1 MIPCATFSF
10 YLCFHGKPKFSS
22 VSLQKLKLDKILE
35 NMRGRGARNNLV
47 PNRKRKRPDHSGDRG
62 GGGNQAGRV
71 TGVTFKPRAPPA
83 KNYMENYEPK
93 NGCPLSY
100 YIQSGD
106 QFFLM
111 LISLFM
117 GNPLV

>member
-1 MIPCATFSF
+1 MFPWN
-10 YLCFHGKPKFSS
+10 
-22 VSLQKLKLDKILE
+22 KLPHQFFE
-35 NMRGRGARNNLV
+35 NLIFKNLRKMRGRGARNNLV

-62 GGGNQAGRV
+62 PGNNSGRV

-100 YIQSGD
+100 YIQSVD
-106 QFFLM
+106 QKLQ
-111 LISLFM
+111 
-117 GNPLV
+117 

>member
-1 MIPCATFSF
+1 
-10 YLCFHGKPKFSS
+10 
-22 VSLQKLKLDKILE
+22 
-35 NMRGRGARNNLV
+35 MRGRGARNNLV

-83 KNYMENYEPK
+83 KNYMENYETK

-106 QFFLM
+106 QIFLM
-111 LISLFM
+111 LNSLFM
-117 GNPLV
+117 GNQLV